1 MPFPWAIF
9 KRRIDS
15 FPCLSQSPPLNVVLS
30 VILLGLCVVFCF
42 GILWFR
48 VFVWVF
54 LFMRL
59 YGDLGV
65 FVGVY
70 GLG

>member
-1 MPFPWAIF
+1 MDSQKINTMIPLGTPPPF
-9 KRRIDS
+9 
-15 FPCLSQSPPLNVVLS
+15 NVVLS

-42 GILWFR
+42 GILWLR
-48 VFVWVF
+48 VFVWV
-54 LFMRL
+54 LLYMRL

>member
-1 MPFPWAIF
+1 
-9 KRRIDS
+9 
-15 FPCLSQSPPLNVVLS
+15 

-48 VFVWVF
+48 VFVWVL

>member
-1 MPFPWAIF
+1 M
-9 KRRIDS
+9 RL
-15 FPCLSQSPPLNVVLS
+15 PCPPLNVVLS

-42 GILWFR
+42 GILWLR
-48 VFVWVF
+48 VFVWVL

-59 YGDLGV
+59 CDDFGG

>member
-1 MPFPWAIF
+1 VLLKQPL
-9 KRRIDS
+9 
-15 FPCLSQSPPLNVVLS
+15 CLRFLTPPSLINVVLS

-42 GILWFR
+42 GILWCR